1 MLVAGTSIPSPLAK
15 DCVNR
20 KGALYNRPK
29 FALEWG
35 EDPPK
40 PPSSLKGVKY
50 ALEWGEDPP
59 KPPSSLKGVKY
70 AL

>member
-1 MLVAGTSIPSPLAK
+1 MLIEREHYTTGLSLPE
-15 DCVNR
+15 N
-20 KGALYNRPK
+20 G
-29 FALEWG
+29 G

-40 PPSSLKGVKY
+40 PPPSLKGVKY